1 MPPTLATCRADFP
14 ILQREMR
21 PGVPLIY
28 LDSTATAQKPASVIE
43 AMNHYYRHSNANVH
57 RGLHVLAEEA
67 TETYEGA
74 RATVRALLNAASTRE
89 VIFTRNATEAVNL
102 VAHSWGR
109 KNVRPGEVIVLTEME
124 HHANLVPW
132 HMLAAETGARLEFI
146 PVTADGQLDLSVYP
160 ALLALQPR
168 LVAFT
173 HMSNV
178 LGTINPAAEIAAQAQ
193 QAGATVLVDAAQ
205 SVPHLPVDVQTLNAD
220 FVVFS
225 AHKMCGPTGI
235 GVLWGKEA
243 VLEAMPPFLG
253 GGDMIKRVHLRDF
266 KPNSLPHKFEAGT
279 PPIAEAAG
287 LSAAIDYLQAIGL
300 PAIHAHEQALT
311 AYALERLSEVP
322 GLTVFGPSA
331 AHKGGV
337 VSFTLDDIH
346 PHDIAQVLDERGIAI
361 RAGHHCAQPLHDRF
375 DLPATARASFYL
387 YTLPSDIEALVDGLY
402 YTKRLFA

>member
-74 RATVRALLNAASTRE
+74 REKVRALLNATSTRE